1 MGGLERAN
9 GGATLETGLGRG
21 EDRYRRLWGSDEAMM
36 RLLVSLC
43 PRPSADVS
51 SESEVF

>member
-21 EDRYRRLWGSDEAMM
+21 EVRYRRLGLGRGDDE
-36 RLLVSLC
+36 V
-43 PRPSADVS
+43 VG
-51 SESEVF
+51 